1 MSMSTKTNT
10 PEMVDRRE
18 EKAYEDHL
26 GLVDID
32 YVEFYVNN
40 AKQAAHWYET
50 MFGFEVVGYR
60 GLETGVRDRTSYLL
74 EQGNI
79 RLVLTAPLTEASP
92 IAEFCKQHGDGVKDI
107 AMLVE
112 DVDRAYEECIKR
124 GAKGVIEPH
133 DAGDETG
140 SIRHAAIA
148 TYGDVIHSFVN
159 RKSYEGLFWP
169 GFEEKSSLN
178 TVSPVGVEFIDH
190 CVGNVELGKMNT
202 WVDFYR
208 EVLGFEQY
216 IHFDDQDI
224 ATEYSAL
231 MSKVMAGGRGRIKF
245 PINEPAEGKKK
256 SQIEEYLDFN
266 GGPGTQHIALLTGDI
281 VATVEQLQSNGVEFL
296 KIPSEYYRQ
305 LTDRVGKIDE
315 NIEDLERLGILVDR
329 DDEGYLLQIFTK
341 PVSDRPTLFFEII
354 QRKGARGF
362 GIGNFKALFEAIERE
377 QDLRGNL

>member
-1 MSMSTKTNT
+1 MVQNSTKTA
-10 PEMVDRRE
+10 DQRE
-18 EKAYEDHL
+18 ESSYKDHL

-32 YVEFYVNN
+32 YIEFYVNN

-60 GLETGVRDRTSYLL
+60 GLETGIRDRTSYLL
-74 EQGNI
+74 EQGNM
-79 RLVLTAPLTEASP
+79 RMMLTAHLSADSP
-92 IAEFCKQHGDGVKDI
+92 IAEFCHKHGDGVKDV
-107 AMLVE
+107 AMRVE
-112 DVDRAYEECIKR
+112 DVDSAYKECMKR
-124 GAKGVIEPH
+124 GATGVTEPH
-133 DAGDETG
+133 DVEDDYGK
-140 SIRHAAIA
+140 IRHAAIA

-159 RKSYEGLFWP
+159 RSKYSGNFWP
-169 GFEEKSSLN
+169 GFETRSSKN
-178 TVSPVGVEFIDH
+178 HSAPVGVEFIDH

-208 EVLGFEQY
+208 DVLGFEQY

-256 SQIEEYLDFN
+256 SQIEEFLEYN
-266 GGPGTQHIALLTGDI
+266 EGAGVQHIALLTGDI
-281 VATVEQLQSNGVEFL
+281 IKTVEQLQDNGVEFL
-296 KIPSEYYRQ
+296 KIPSAYYRQ

-377 QDLRGNL
+377 QEQRGNL